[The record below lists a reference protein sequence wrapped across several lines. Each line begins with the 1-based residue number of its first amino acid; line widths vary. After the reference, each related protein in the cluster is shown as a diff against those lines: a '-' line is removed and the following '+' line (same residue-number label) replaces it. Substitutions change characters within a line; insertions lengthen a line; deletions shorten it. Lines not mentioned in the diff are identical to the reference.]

1 MNKTANEI
9 RVDRDQGINASG
21 HTFGYVFIG
30 DGGFFFDWQYDRNA
44 NHSEQVRQIVATLNA
59 DTIDPPTGRGDLRA
73 KAERD
78 LRAHIRER
86 GILR

>member
-9 RVDRDQGINASG
+9 RVDRDQGINADDVR
-21 HTFGYVFIG
+21 FGYVFIG
-30 DGGFFFDWQYDRNA
+30 EGGFFFDWKYDRDA
-44 NHSEQVRQIVATLNA
+44 SKSEQVRQIVATLNA

-73 KAERD
+73 KAERA

>member
-1 MNKTANEI
+1 MNKTTSEI
-9 RVDRDQGINASG
+9 RVDRDQGINADDVR
-21 HTFGYVFIG
+21 FGYVFIG
-30 DGGFFFDWQYDRNA
+30 EGGFFFDWKYDRDA
-44 NHSEQVRQIVATLNA
+44 SKSEQVRQIVATLNA

-73 KAERD
+73 KAERA